1 MHPSSLFLTA
11 GASQGIDLATTIF
24 AQSGDTVF
32 VEELTYYL
40 IGRIFLDHGLSVVGI
55 PTDRDG
61 LDTDALEAML
71 IDGHRPRLLYVIPA
85 YQNPPG
91 RRWPWSAGNG

>member
-1 MHPSSLFLTA
+1 
-11 GASQGIDLATTIF
+11 
-24 AQSGDTVF
+24 
-32 VEELTYYL
+32 
-40 IGRIFLDHGLSVVGI
+40 VVGI

-71 IDGHRPRLLYVIPA
+71 IDGHQPRLLYVIPA